1 MQSGAKRL
9 AAIKTR
15 ISEIQVASQVVD
27 PTGPTGLLLPSGVTA
42 YRVHLIGAVVSEPE
56 LSEGSSAMAIDDGSG
71 SLVIRAFDSSVRMAG
86 LGIGDIVTVVGR
98 PRPSS
103 DGLFLSPEIVKKT
116 DAGWMK
122 YHLSAIERLGEYW
135 KRNSPAGF
143 QAGGMNTR
151 STPPGAV
158 VGAGPGMTINVAANG
173 AIAGSPMP
181 KLGVVEEEVVFE
193 ENTKETP
200 ERKIINLIKKYDK
213 GPGADGASVIA
224 EAKNNEAERII
235 DKLLKNGDI
244 FAVGPGRYKA
254 LD

>member
-15 ISEIQVASQVVD
+15 ISDVQSASQVID

-56 LSEGSSAMAIDDGSG
+56 ISEGSSAMAIDDGSG
-71 SLVIRAFDSSVRMAG
+71 SLVIRAFDSSVKMTG
-86 LGIGDIVTVVGR
+86 LGIGEIVTVIGR

-103 DGLFLSPEIVKKT
+103 EGLFLSPEIVKKT
-116 DAGWMK
+116 DPAWMK
-122 YHLSAIERLGEYW
+122 YHISAIERLGEFW
-135 KRNSPAGF
+135 KSNLPAGF
-143 QAGGMNTR
+143 QAGGINLR
-151 STPPGAV
+151 STPPGGV
-158 VGAGPGMTINVAANG
+158 VGNASGMTANAAG
-173 AIAGSPMP
+173 TGSTMP

-200 ERKIINLIKKYDK
+200 ERKIINLIKKHDK

-224 EAKNNEAERII
+224 ESKNTDAERII